1 MLHVIV
7 GLADARG
14 IERIGFNDVRPS
26 GKIFAVDVRHDVGAG
41 QAEQVVVS
49 LHLPGYFFKE
59 FAAEIGL
66 CQVVSLYHGAHRTV
80 KNKDASAHQ
89 VFQFHKIGFIV

>member
-26 GKIFAVDVRHDVGAG
+26 GKIIAVDVRHDVGAG